1 MLLATSS
8 WTRIKLNGRML
19 NDKGCLMSPH
29 LHFEQRFWEFP
40 VSLTLIL
47 ILVGS
52 SYLRG
57 WISVRSTSATALPAW
72 KATSFF
78 LGLLSIWTAWGS
90 PLAVYDHNL
99 LTFHM
104 IKHLLLMTFAPPLLL
119 LGEPAK
125 MFWHAMPEF
134 SRSIFSHI
142 SAQSLLKRVARTL
155 TRPSLCLIVSTLT
168 LLAWH
173 LPALFTLCVHSEI
186 WHTVEQVTFLGAGLL
201 FWWPV
206 IQPWPSASTWPRW
219 WILLYLFLATLPCD
233 ILSGF
238 LVFSDRVAY
247 PVYLSAPRMFG
258 FSVLEDQQCAAALMW
273 TCVTLAYLVPAAVV
287 STRLLAPRNS
297 RAHDLTRPQSDGPV
311 PQIDSQSL
319 GAV

>member
-1 MLLATSS
+1 
-8 WTRIKLNGRML
+8 
-19 NDKGCLMSPH
+19 MSPH

-47 ILVGS
+47 FLVAS
-52 SYLRG
+52 LYLRG
-57 WISVRSTSATALPAW
+57 WISVRAVSATALPAW
-72 KATSFF
+72 KVTSFL
-78 LGLLSIWTAWGS
+78 LGLLLIWTASGS
-90 PLAVYDHNL
+90 PLAVYDHSL
-99 LTFHM
+99 LTAHM

-119 LGEPAK
+119 LGEPFK
-125 MFWHAMPEF
+125 MFWHVMPRLARNILGHV
-134 SRSIFSHI
+134 SRQTCVH
-142 SAQSLLKRVARTL
+142 RVTRTV
-155 TRPSLCLIVSTLT
+155 TRPALCLIVSGLT

-186 WHTVEQVTFLGAGLL
+186 WHTVEQITFLGAGLL

-206 IQPWPSASTWPRW
+206 VQPWPSTSTSPGWSM
-219 WILLYLFLATLPCD
+219 LLYLFLATLPCD

-273 TCVTLAYLVPAAVV
+273 TCVTLVYLVPAAII
-287 STRLLAPRNS
+287 STRLLAPGTS
-297 RAHDLTRPQSDGPV
+297 SGGAVPQSDRRTLEV
-311 PQIDSQSL
+311 
-319 GAV
+319 V